1 MVDEKGIHMDSM
13 DLSLQMFSLLPK
25 LISLR
30 GIDED
35 YMDLSLLR
43 DVPLSYAKGNLIL
56 PLGRD
61 SKVIKAAVADTQ
73 GIFALNEL
81 AKDMGLMPVPIK
93 VDPPELLN
101 AINKSYGMLSSA
113 KEVMEDIADDD
124 LSSVATE
131 FESPRDILELT
142 EDAPIIKLLNA
153 LFQQAAKEKASD
165 IHIEPYEKEL
175 EVRIRVDGVLR
186 KVLSPPKLIQDA
198 LLSRI
203 KIMSNLDIAEKRL
216 PQDGRIRLLIGGK
229 DIDIRVSIIPTTYGE
244 RAVLR
249 LLDRKQGLIRLN
261 QLGMEERDEKG
272 FEELLHLTNGII
284 LVTGPTGSGKT
295 TTLYAALN
303 SIYSEEKNI
312 ITIEDPVEYQINGI
326 GQIQVNSKIGLTFSN
341 GLRSILRHD
350 PDVIMVG
357 EIRDFETSEIA
368 IQASLTGHLVLSTL
382 HTNDAASAV
391 TRLIDMGIEPFLIA
405 SSLSGV
411 LAQRL
416 LRKICESCKEEYT
429 PSDLE
434 ISYFSPLQE
443 DNSTMRNGIPK
454 KLYRGSGCEKCG
466 GTGYRGRTG
475 IFELLLVNTDMISF
489 INKST
494 DSQTI
499 KRIAI
504 EKGMK
509 TIRIDGL
516 HKVNRGITTME
527 EVLRVTQKDYADI
540 SV

>member
-1 MVDEKGIHMDSM
+1 MVTNTTIHLDSM
-13 DLSLQMFSLLPK
+13 DLSLHIFSLLPK
-25 LISLR
+25 LVSLR

-35 YMDLSLLR
+35 SMDLSLLR
-43 DVPLSYAKGNLIL
+43 DIPLSYAKGNLIL
-56 PLGRD
+56 PLRRD
-61 SKVIKAAVADTQ
+61 SQVIKAAVADMQ
-73 GIFALNEL
+73 GIFALNEI
-81 AKDMGLMPVPIK
+81 AKDMGLTSMPIK
-93 VDPPELLN
+93 VDPSELLN
-101 AINKSYGMLSSA
+101 AINKAYGMLGSA

-153 LFQQAAKEKASD
+153 LLQQAVKEKASD

-186 KVLSPPKLIQDA
+186 KVLSPPKIIQDA

-203 KIMSNLDIAEKRL
+203 KIMSSLDIAEKRL
-216 PQDGRIRLLIGGK
+216 PQDGRIRLLIGGR
-229 DIDIRVSIIPTTYGE
+229 DIDVRVSIIPTTYGE

-249 LLDRKQGLIRLN
+249 LLDRKEGLISLS
-261 QLGMEERDEKG
+261 QIGMGEDVRRR
-272 FEELLHLTNGII
+272 FEEFLNLTHGII

-295 TTLYAALN
+295 TTLYAAMN
-303 SIYSEEKNI
+303 RIYSEEKNI
-312 ITIEDPVEYQINGI
+312 ITIEDPVEYQMNGI
-326 GQIQVNSKIGLTFSN
+326 GQIQINSKIGLTFAS

-357 EIRDFETSEIA
+357 EIRDIETAEIA

-382 HTNDAASAV
+382 HTNDASSAI

-429 PSDLE
+429 PSEIERACYSTFREDLLKE
-434 ISYFSPLQE
+434 G
-443 DNSTMRNGIPK
+443 DGIPG
-454 KLYRGSGCEKCG
+454 KLYRGKGCGKCG
-466 GTGYRGRTG
+466 GTGYHGRTG
-475 IFELLLVNTDMISF
+475 IFELLSMDGDIISF

-494 DSQTI
+494 DSQKI

-509 TIRIDGL
+509 TLRDDGL
-516 HKVNRGITTME
+516 HKVIHGITTME
-527 EVLRVTQKDYADI
+527 EVLRVTQKDYAGI